1 MSFGGLWMSFFLADL
16 GVLLEASYKLFAAVL
31 IIGAAV
37 CVTITAV
44 SSHLLNKRLKKQK
57 EEEDERKG

>member
-1 MSFGGLWMSFFLADL
+1 METIYLAEDASAL
-16 GVLLEASYKLFAAVL
+16 AALLEGGYKIFAAVL

-44 SSHLLNKRLKKQK
+44 SSHLLNKKLKEQK